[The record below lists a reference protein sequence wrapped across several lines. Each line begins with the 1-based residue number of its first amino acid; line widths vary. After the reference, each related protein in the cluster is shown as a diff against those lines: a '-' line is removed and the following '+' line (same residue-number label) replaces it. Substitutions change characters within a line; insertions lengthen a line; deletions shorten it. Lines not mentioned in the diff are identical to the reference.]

1 MAQQADEMV
10 CTFEMNPL
18 PIALVI
24 VYRTDI

>member
-1 MAQQADEMV
+1 MAQQAAEMV